1 MSIFGRIK
9 DAILGH
15 AEAQQTQ
22 PAPTQAAP
30 QAAPAAVQQSQAAPQ
45 APARQVDI
53 EATLED
59 MERQKGVD
67 LNWRNSIVDLM
78 KLIDLDPSLEN
89 RKELAHE
96 LGYTGELNGSAEMN
110 IWLHRQVMD
119 KLRSGGLG

>member
-15 AEAQQTQ
+15 AEAQQAQ
-22 PAPTQAAP
+22 PAPAQAAPAPTQ
-30 QAAPAAVQQSQAAPQ
+30 QVQEAQH

-96 LGYTGELNGSAEMN
+96 LGYSGELNGSAEMN